1 MGSPV
6 LTLGSQ
12 CVWLPCWCGG
22 RREWRDDHPD
32 WQWRN
37 SGAWPNL
44 SVSTVQMEGGR
55 GGGGGGG
62 GGVALTDYT
71 LNKIFRGSLVCKTLH
86 MHSRRTCVN
95 EIKMEKTSFVPRFSV
110 GGV

>member
-1 MGSPV
+1 V

-37 SGAWPNL
+37 SGSWPDL
-44 SVSTVQMEGGR
+44 LVSTVQMEEGEGR
-55 GGGGGGG
+55 RGRGGGG

-71 LNKIFRGSLVCKTLH
+71 INKIFRGRSGLQDSAHAL
-86 MHSRRTCVN
+86 M
-95 EIKMEKTSFVPRFSV
+95 
-110 GGV
+110 